1 MFFRFSM
8 EELII
13 WIAVLLLMTTVTR
26 MEEIPKEY
34 DFIVKIEM
42 EIKDESL
49 PEYAVNEIYRGII
62 PINDIIDV
70 CKIQLLTLKDTE
82 NLLKKLRYD
91 PKKVMNVESFEAITQ
106 HLNISFGT
114 TYKVLIDKLNGGRQ
128 VKEFLESLGFNL
140 EEFALAYT
148 IGDDQRSWELVK
160 QADFSKTS
168 LSNAL
173 LKLGKNVDDLFVAC
187 RDLLIESALI
197 SGTDAAVI
205 LKKFNVE
212 QNKFLLFWKLQNITR
227 DNLWKAA
234 SFNKSLEDLRLSLK
248 NPTMWGVLTDSKRVA
263 TNKIII
269 EMMQRHLW
277 IGNIVA
283 TSISS
288 SSALSLIPYKY
299 KVLDNVLLVGYEEKH
314 KLPRISYKVSKDH
327 NLKNCQY
334 VTIFNGTFLTENV
347 IPSSIKNNSIE
358 IECSHELS
366 AKELIIGSPL
376 LCDSKVYGLAR
387 KIESNRI
394 IFDTFFS
401 STHCKTGGNFISLFS
416 FLLCLLLS

>member
-212 QNKFLLFWKLQNITR
+212 QNKFLLF
-227 DNLWKAA
+227 
-234 SFNKSLEDLRLSLK
+234 
-248 NPTMWGVLTDSKRVA
+248 
-263 TNKIII
+263 
-269 EMMQRHLW
+269 
-277 IGNIVA
+277 
-283 TSISS
+283 
-288 SSALSLIPYKY
+288 
-299 KVLDNVLLVGYEEKH
+299 
-314 KLPRISYKVSKDH
+314 
-327 NLKNCQY
+327 
-334 VTIFNGTFLTENV
+334 
-347 IPSSIKNNSIE
+347 
-358 IECSHELS
+358 
-366 AKELIIGSPL
+366 
-376 LCDSKVYGLAR
+376 
-387 KIESNRI
+387 
-394 IFDTFFS
+394 
-401 STHCKTGGNFISLFS
+401 GNFKISPETIYGKRHHS
-416 FLLCLLLS
+416 TNP